1 MFKQYGVRRGLGFPL
16 VRNVKHDLTIS
27 PAWTTDDLQ
36 STCATTRAMS
46 LAMSLGSRQ
55 ALAPTLR
62 APKRVATNRARAAT
76 RVVPRASA
84 LSERIVQDANAAFS
98 IPGSV
103 VFEEGKGGL
112 PVCKLTH
119 KNGGTAEVYIF
130 GACVTSW

>member
-1 MFKQYGVRRGLGFPL
+1 MTIFSPPWR
-16 VRNVKHDLTIS
+16 HD
-27 PAWTTDDLQ
+27 
-36 STCATTRAMS
+36 TRHV
-46 LAMSLGSRQ
+46 SRHVSRIPPG
-55 ALAPTLR
+55 AR
-62 APKRVATNRARAAT
+62 AHPPRAHACRYQPRARRDT
-76 RVVPRASA
+76 SRPPR
-84 LSERIVQDANAAFS
+84 LRERIVQDANAAFS

>member
-1 MFKQYGVRRGLGFPL
+1 
-16 VRNVKHDLTIS
+16 
-27 PAWTTDDLQ
+27 
-36 STCATTRAMS
+36 MS

-130 GACVTSW
+130 GANVTSW

>member
-1 MFKQYGVRRGLGFPL
+1 MACVVGEVFLLCETIFTIVQRG
-16 VRNVKHDLTIS
+16 RWTIFS
-27 PAWTTDDLQ
+27 PALRHDT
-36 STCATTRAMS
+36 AMS

-62 APKRVATNRARAAT
+62 APTRVATNRARAAT